1 MLLSSDSRRLTYL
14 FVLCCC
20 LFENTVH
27 GEGLPSQGEPRLD
40 HPLAATIQFAE
51 ERQNY
56 IKENIRTY
64 SCQLVKR
71 ERIAGRLQAYQY
83 ADVKVRCAENKVGQ
97 SPVPMSVLIRFLGPA
112 KLKGRIVLFTEGDNE
127 GQAWVRMG
135 GTGLFKNVELKIEP
149 NGETARR
156 ESRYPITDIG
166 FDRIMQRLVD
176 LAKKDLNAD
185 PEARN
190 TVVKYFQNAKLKDR
204 SCTHIQVEHPERSEK
219 FAFYKA
225 SLYVDDEL
233 NVPVRLV
240 VFDWPSTD
248 GGTPRLLEEYNYMNL
263 KLNVV
268 LEHDLFSKTRYFNE
282 K

>member
-1 MLLSSDSRRLTYL
+1 
-14 FVLCCC
+14 
-20 LFENTVH
+20 
-27 GEGLPSQGEPRLD
+27 
-40 HPLAATIQFAE
+40 
-51 ERQNY
+51 
-56 IKENIRTY
+56 
-64 SCQLVKR
+64 
-71 ERIAGRLQAYQY
+71 LQAYQY

-268 LEHDLFSKTRYFNE
+268 LGHDLFSKTRYFNE

>member
-1 MLLSSDSRRLTYL
+1 MLSKASLRLTHL
-14 FVLCCC
+14 FLCCC
-20 LFENTVH
+20 CCCFVGNAY
-27 GEGLPSQGEPRLD
+27 GEGLSSQAEPEMD
-40 HPLAATIQFAE
+40 HPLAATIKFAE

-56 IKENIRTY
+56 IKQHVRTY

-71 ERIAGRLQAYQY
+71 ERIGGRLQAYQY
-83 ADVKVRCAENKVGQ
+83 ADVHVRCAEQKVGRR
-97 SPVPMSVLIRFLGPA
+97 PVPLSVLMRFLGPA
-112 KLKGRIVLFTEGDNE
+112 KLKGRIVLFAEGVND

-135 GTGLFKNVELKIEP
+135 GSGLFKDVELKIEP

-166 FDRIMQRLVD
+166 FDRIMQRLID
-176 LAKKDLNAD
+176 LARMDLNTD
-185 PEARN
+185 PAAKN
-190 TVVKYFQNAKLKDR
+190 TVVKYFQNAELNDR
-204 SCTHIQVEHPERSEK
+204 SCTHIQVEHPQRSED
-219 FAFYKA
+219 FTFYKA

-240 VFDWPSTD
+240 VFDWPSAD
-248 GGTPRLLEEYNYMNL
+248 GGSPRLLEEYNYMNL

-268 LEHDLFSKTRYFNE
+268 LGEELFSKSRYFNE

>member
-1 MLLSSDSRRLTYL
+1 MLLYRESCRFTCL
-14 FVLCCC
+14 FLWCCC
-20 LFENTVH
+20 VFNHALQA
-27 GEGLPSQGEPRLD
+27 EGLPSQGDPGLD

-71 ERIAGRLQAYQY
+71 ERIGGRLQAYQF
-83 ADVKVRCAENKVGQ
+83 ADVKVRCAEHKAGHTV
-97 SPVPMSVLIRFLGPA
+97 VPMSVLMRFLGPA
-112 KLKGRIVLFTEGDNE
+112 KLKGRIVLFTEGDSD
-127 GQAWVRMG
+127 GRAWVRMG
-135 GTGLFKNVELKIEP
+135 GSGLFKDVELKVEP

-156 ESRYPITDIG
+156 ESRYPITEIG
-166 FDRIMQRLVD
+166 FDRIMQRLID
-176 LAKKDLNAD
+176 LARKDVNAD

-204 SCTHIQVEHPERSEK
+204 SCTHIQVEHPERSEE
-219 FAFYKA
+219 FTFYRA

-248 GGTPRLLEEYNYMNL
+248 GGNPRLIEEYNYMNL
-263 KLNVV
+263 ELNVA
-268 LEHDLFSKTRYFNE
+268 LRHDLFSKELYFNE